1 MNDTKRSTHSNKKMK
16 QKKMTSKTRDSVKS
30 TSLPPS
36 LPSEATHTRR
46 EMREGGGGENAA
58 HSMPKVPPSSMAKLS
73 FS

>member
-16 QKKMTSKTRDSVKS
+16 QKMTSKTRDSVKS

-36 LPSEATHTRR
+36 HQKLHTLGER
-46 EMREGGGGENAA
+46 ERERGSGGNAA

>member
-16 QKKMTSKTRDSVKS
+16 QKMTSKTRDSVKS

-36 LPSEATHTRR
+36 HQKLHTLGER
-46 EMREGGGGENAA
+46 EREGGGENAA